1 MNAPPPVPTSGPR
14 WLYLHGFASGPAS
27 TKGVWLDAHWAK
39 QGIPLERLNLRVPSM
54 EHLSLN
60 AMLAT
65 VRDALG
71 APHERA
77 VLIGSSLGG
86 LVAARTAEREPRVGA
101 LVLLAPAFHFVEQ
114 LQRRMGAEGWSQ
126 WQREGFLETDDHAE
140 KRRTRVHHGIVEEA
154 QAMDAARGV
163 WPDVRVPTLIVHGR
177 RDDTCDV
184 RYSREWAQGKRH
196 VRLVEV
202 DDGHE
207 LTASLERIAK
217 EADAFLAPWRG
228 GEDTRQVFTA
238 NGPARD

>member
-1 MNAPPPVPTSGPR
+1 MNAPPLSPPGPR

-39 QGIPLERLNLRVPSM
+39 QGIHLERLNLRVPSM
-54 EHLSLN
+54 ERLGLS
-60 AMLAT
+60 AMLDT

-71 APHERA
+71 PPQDNARA

-86 LVAARTAEREPRVGA
+86 LVAARSAERDARVGA

-114 LQRRMGAEGWSQ
+114 LQRRMGAEAWAH
-126 WQREGFLETDDHAE
+126 WERTGFLETDDHAE

-154 QAMDAARGV
+154 QALDARLGV

-184 RYSREWAQGKRH
+184 RYSREWAQGRRH

-207 LTASLERIAK
+207 LTASLETIAR
-217 EADAFLAPWRG
+217 EADAFLTPWRG
-228 GEDTRQVFTA
+228 EEPTRQVFTA
-238 NGPARD
+238 G